1 MVDSQTCRIPSK
13 GSELPKIFK
22 NGNMEEQ
29 YMAIETDVEKLQVGM
44 LKLEIHSNTEAAC
57 EAAAKA
63 VAASLVDKSNS
74 DIGVI
79 FATGTSQIPLLQ
91 VLTAIRDLPWSRV
104 FGFHLD
110 EYIGIDASHP
120 ASFRHYLRV
129 NLTERVNMR
138 EFFEIDGSSPDPAA
152 VCRDYAQ
159 RLRAASPQICMLG
172 VGENGHLAFNDPGE
186 ADFADPED
194 VKIVELDA
202 VSRQQQASEGWFD
215 SIDEVPKRAITVT
228 IPALFRVP
236 KLVVTILGSRKAH
249 ILKRVLTDEISPG
262 CPATILRTHPDATA
276 YLDRASAE
284 ELDEKLL
291 RR

>member
-1 MVDSQTCRIPSK
+1 
-13 GSELPKIFK
+13 
-22 NGNMEEQ
+22 
-29 YMAIETDVEKLQVGM
+29 MAIETEVEKFQVGM
-44 LKLEIHSNTEAAC
+44 LKLEIHANAEAAC

-63 VAASLVDKSNS
+63 VAASLVDKGNRDG

-79 FATGTSQIPLLQ
+79 FATGTSQIPLLR
-91 VLTAIRDLPWSRV
+91 VLTAIHDLPWSRV
-104 FGFHLD
+104 LGFHLD
-110 EYIGIDASHP
+110 EYIGIEANHP

-152 VCRDYAQ
+152 VCREYAQ

-202 VSRQQQASEGWFD
+202 TSRQQQASEGWFK

-236 KLVVTILGSRKAH
+236 KLIVTILGSRKAH
-249 ILKRVLTDEISPG
+249 ILKRVLADEISPD

-276 YLDRASAE
+276 YLDRAAAK
-284 ELDEKLL
+284 ELDAELL
-291 RR
+291 SR